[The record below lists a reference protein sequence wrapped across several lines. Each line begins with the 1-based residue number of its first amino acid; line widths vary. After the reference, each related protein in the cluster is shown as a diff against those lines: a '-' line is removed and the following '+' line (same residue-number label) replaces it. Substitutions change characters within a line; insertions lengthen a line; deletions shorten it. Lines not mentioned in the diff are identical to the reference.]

1 MLAGNLINNS
11 SYKKVRSISE
21 GNFHSCYAS
30 NKAEKFK
37 FGRLSQGLESCAQAQ
52 ALKLRKE
59 EKELLKLYQNIEKE
73 KMKHEI
79 EKKHNQFYLAETR
92 QQQQQQQKK
101 KTTQSTEQNTMKT
114 TNIGENNGTMNIG
127 KLSADKL
134 QNVDLP
140 PLSTRSK
147 YNSIDRCHL
156 TPKTNNKGNRTA
168 HNKSRRCSLPAKL
181 SPSNEVIPFYMQHG
195 YSHYHDTQHD
205 NHHYKNNNNKNR
217 FNSANRSSITSS
229 RASPNTLEQPCWKQR
244 KSKLSRL
251 KNRRNAIV
259 VAAVNSEHTAFLNT
273 ISRNGER
280 NRGVGFV
287 GGGAEGCGGDNPALT
302 SPTSPTSDI
311 SVVNDSLS
319 VLNLGDVGIS
329 GEGGSTGNLT
339 SRQAAVHY
347 DVNNTDDDKLARH
360 CFWDV
365 SKRNNQGHTK
375 SSNLNNT
382 QQQQQQHG
390 NSVLTPFERQE
401 LAKYQHRI
409 NMRQTTT
416 TNASA
421 MSPAPPLS
429 SMGMDEM
436 ERRTRHHMGGGGGG
450 SGIDEH
456 HHPAGSNRGRRHT
469 IAGTN
474 KSMLSMLRHVLHK
487 KLAKGESI
495 KDLATDKSFE
505 GLLDAIDDG
514 RIYPAYHPD
523 NTLSLED
530 FNALRKCKYLRV
542 SQLNKESLTEAA
554 LTTLSTTEK

>member
-1 MLAGNLINNS
+1 MLAGSWMNNS

-52 ALKLRKE
+52 ALKMRKE

-92 QQQQQQQKK
+92 QQHQQQQQKK
-101 KTTQSTEQNTMKT
+101 KTTQSTEQNTMET
-114 TNIGENNGTMNIG
+114 RNIGENNESKSIG
-127 KLSADKL
+127 NLSSNKL
-134 QNVDLP
+134 QRSVADLP

-147 YNSIDRCHL
+147 YNSMDRCQQIT
-156 TPKTNNKGNRTA
+156 TPKPNNKQSRTA
-168 HNKSRRCSLPAKL
+168 NNKSRRRSSLPAKL

-195 YSHYHDTQHD
+195 YSHYHDTEHD
-205 NHHYKNNNNKNR
+205 YHGNNNSKHR
-217 FNSANRSSITSS
+217 FNSASSITSS

-251 KNRRNAIV
+251 KNRRNATV
-259 VAAVNSEHTAFLNT
+259 VACANSKQTAFLNN
-273 ISRNGER
+273 ISRNS

-287 GGGAEGCGGDNPALT
+287 DGEVEGRDDNSPALT
-302 SPTSPTSDI
+302 NPASPTSDI
-311 SVVNDSLS
+311 SFVNDSMS

-329 GEGGSTGNLT
+329 GYGGESGSTGNST
-339 SRQAAVHY
+339 SRKQAVAYY
-347 DVNNTDDDKLARH
+347 DVNNNNEDDKLARH
-360 CFWDV
+360 HLWEMNN
-365 SKRNNQGHTK
+365 RNHQGHK
-375 SSNLNNT
+375 H
-382 QQQQQQHG
+382 QHQQHG

-416 TNASA
+416 NTSA
-421 MSPAPPLS
+421 LSPAPLIS
-429 SMGMDEM
+429 TVAGMDEM
-436 ERRTRHHMGGGGGG
+436 ERRTRHHMGGGV
-450 SGIDEH
+450 DEH
-456 HHPAGSNRGRRHT
+456 HHKGRRHT

-474 KSMLSMLRHVLHK
+474 KSMLSMLRHVLLK
-487 KLAKGESI
+487 KLVKGENV

-514 RIYPAYHPD
+514 RVYPAYHPD
-523 NTLSLED
+523 NTLSMED

-554 LTTLSTTEK
+554 LTMLSTTEK